1 MSALSVFRT
10 CSGSAP
16 RRTRPARPP
25 APPWTRPAWRSC
37 RGRPGTPARCS
48 TYSTLQYS
56 TCSAVQ
62 YSTALQTHCNLSLF
76 LTSGGRSEVLFLR
89 QEGSGG
95 DNQLEIY
102 LWNVRAAQIVCIE
115 IKYTP
120 TRQIIILP
128 PNLHSYLLS
137 GVTPT
142 NPSPSKLSG
151 LETNRRLWA
160 SERRMSGTSSS
171 RGGTE
176 QRKMGANR
184 LHDPILWIY
193 I

>member
-1 MSALSVFRT
+1 MAVNIGEAICVALLPDLL
-10 CSGSAP
+10 G
-16 RRTRPARPP
+16 
-25 APPWTRPAWRSC
+25 
-37 RGRPGTPARCS
+37 
-48 TYSTLQYS
+48 
-56 TCSAVQ
+56 AVQ

-95 DNQLEIY
+95 DNQLEIH

-120 TRQIIILP
+120 TPQIIIL

-184 LHDPILWIY
+184 LHDPIL
-193 I
+193 